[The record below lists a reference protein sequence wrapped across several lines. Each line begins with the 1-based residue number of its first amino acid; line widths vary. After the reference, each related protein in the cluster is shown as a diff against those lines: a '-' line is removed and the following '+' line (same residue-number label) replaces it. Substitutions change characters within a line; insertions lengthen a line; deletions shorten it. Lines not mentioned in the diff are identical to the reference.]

1 MTNSGKYL
9 IVGFLGIVAG
19 GVLGSVVEIITGDS
33 NSGMVGI
40 FGLIGGGIAVWRLAR
55 RGHLHN
61 LGNNCAV
68 GWAYFRYVRQTAGP
82 ADWGFAYGPGGV
94 GVRSRVE
101 LRFPTGPTAHHRHR
115 IRNDSPDHHGGVGRQ
130 LTA

>member
-40 FGLIGGGIAVWRLAR
+40 FALIGAGIAVWRLSQILKR
-55 RGHLHN
+55 
-61 LGNNCAV
+61 
-68 GWAYFRYVRQTAGP
+68 
-82 ADWGFAYGPGGV
+82 
-94 GVRSRVE
+94 
-101 LRFPTGPTAHHRHR
+101 
-115 IRNDSPDHHGGVGRQ
+115 
-130 LTA
+130 